1 MVISTQVGTVSP
13 QCTFVCVCVWVHVRI
28 RVVCDSCASCQAG
41 EGESQSKP
49 EQPGFNL
56 WLSFNLKKTKSSGA
70 LVFGQVSYVEH

>member
-1 MVISTQVGTVSP
+1 M
-13 QCTFVCVCVWVHVRI
+13 
-28 RVVCDSCASCQAG
+28 CDSCASCQAG
-41 EGESQSKP
+41 EGENQSKP